1 MFRAIT
7 LQGKQMIN
15 EVQHDLNRIHTV
27 PEPLPRSNRRYAAGA
42 NEKHIE
48 DYFGDGGG
56 RKE

>member
-1 MFRAIT
+1 
-7 LQGKQMIN
+7 MIN